1 MPSSLIKSFSK
12 ESDKSESEIE
22 KLWNKAKEIAKE
34 QGQGD
39 NYSYIVGILK
49 KMLKINEGNK
59 MKTFKEIALRESKN
73 SDALA
78 RSIDKAMIK
87 IDDSMD
93 VKDFAKAV
101 AKILQEQYGS
111 HNYDKF
117 LTALKDDL

>member
-1 MPSSLIKSFSK
+1 MPSSLIKSFAE
-12 ESDKSESEIE
+12 ESDKSESEVE

-34 QGQGD
+34 QGKGD

-49 KMLKINEGNK
+49 KMLKINEGNY